1 MEKQKKWHLFVILA
15 VLALTIYNILPT
27 VFFYTKP
34 LNKPIDETEALQVGK
49 ASLERINSLE
59 HQSKDWIR
67 SFCSLLNVKAKSI
80 SLSEDSPQFIDVT
93 FAAEEDA
100 QKFSRH
106 LPKAGALIP
115 FVPAQLSLLDTQ
127 VILNNTVRIK
137 RAIPLHFD
145 AADPEKYFSFAQKYA
160 EDGSVTREYSSINS
174 DRLTQLLK
182 VIGGPSENAFLLQT
196 FLNDPQGVRAKEFAF
211 TLADRI
217 NTYSTLFSDRP
228 HIAQRFYA
236 TFTQGSF
243 SKPRSEVVSSFL
255 SLMQNVADSVRLQR
269 AQAEKALTTKTE
281 ELEIEETKQVIAT
294 LQGREEQL
302 QKAIATIKSKQTI
315 FAKGATPWTD
325 RVVASQLGKDKDSIS
340 LQGVSPLLNSIVL
353 NEEKGTISLSLQN
366 DVQQLLNR
374 LENSES
380 GKAQATALTQL
391 IYNEIARIGRDS
403 DEAFAPTKDAFV
415 LQLSSLTNSSSML
428 VFNLPAFAEQQA
440 LQTKSLIEAEW
451 KPASTELQTSR
462 YPVVTQQEFEKL
474 PAAQKRFALV
484 VMAPVSDKAMAD
496 AGFKT
501 SSLYVVAKGLEPLIR
516 KAEKNP
522 TSHSSKVL
530 LRDLQ
535 RLRSLLQ
542 SNGYI
547 GYPGTQVP
555 NNPQLAKDFIFEEEE
570 YYNAVLAATREKFTV
585 HGTKKFATLDFT
597 NVEQRILTQ
606 NKIDTAIHEDL
617 LKWRDEYNAAQVNP
631 NLHAKYDVPKPTQ
644 NPFLSNLALSTK
656 KYFRGDERK
665 ILNWGLDLSGGKTVQ
680 IELRD
685 QNNKVVKD
693 DADIRQGINE
703 LYRRV
708 NKMGVSEVTIRQEG
722 SNITL
727 DFPGSQNLSA
737 SDLVKASSMFFHV
750 VNEKFSPHYSELADH
765 VNTFLQDVWNE
776 AVVTNR
782 KESDS
787 INRIA
792 WEHLYGDSK
801 DAGIAQP
808 RSAAARALYEAGLR
822 LANPD
827 TTLRTSTFDDSLS
840 KIALFRGDT
849 FAEWNGQTNPLLIV
863 FNNYVLEG
871 SSLENIHAAYD
882 PSKGNYLSF
891 EIQGAQTL
899 RSGQSVN
906 PRADMHAWTSHFSKE
921 GIADTPLGDITS
933 GTGWRMAVILN
944 GSVISAPTLDS
955 ALDNRAMISGS
966 FTQREVNKLEAD
978 LKAGSLTFTPQIL
991 SEKNISP
998 ELGIK
1003 DRMKGIG
1010 ATVLALVFVIAL
1022 MVGYYRF
1029 AGLVASIAVLVNLLI
1044 MWAALQ
1050 NIQATITLAGIAGVI
1065 LTVGMA
1071 VDANVLVFERV
1082 REEYEKSGRIA
1093 SAMRAGYAKAFT
1105 AILDSNVTTIIAALI
1120 LLNFDSGPIK
1130 GLALTLIIG
1139 IVSSMFTALFMTRYF
1154 FIGWIQNPKNSKL
1167 SMAQWFKKPNFPFL
1181 KYASLFIGTSLLITA
1196 CGSYFGAKD
1205 RATLFGMDFTGGFAL
1220 QVEVEKSAKGNYRA
1234 AVEKALEKAGI
1245 SSQEMEVRELSPA
1258 NSLKIFLSSSLDL
1271 PGSVFSGMPLET
1283 PEETGTY
1290 SYVTNPRIVWVVKS
1304 LEQGGIHITD
1314 ASKIQLEKNW
1324 TSVSGQ
1330 MSDTMREQAILGLS
1344 LALLCI
1350 LLYIGIRFE
1359 FKYAIA
1365 ATLGLVVDV
1374 AFTVGFLALLHALG
1388 VPAQIDLKTIAALMT
1403 IIGYSLNDTI
1413 IIFDRIREDAKLQ
1426 RTTPF
1431 KEIMH
1436 SALNVTLSRTIMTST
1451 TTLVVLIALVA
1462 LGGSTIFGLA
1472 LVMIIGVCYGTLSSL
1487 FVASPLLL
1495 LFHAIDARRSRRAIA
1510 THQ

>member
-27 VFFYTKP
+27 VFYYSKP
-34 LNKPIDETEALQVGK
+34 LHKPVDEQYGLQIGK
-49 ASLERINSLE
+49 SSLERVNQLE
-59 HQSKDWIR
+59 DQAKNWIG
-67 SFCSLLNVKAKSI
+67 SFCKLLRVKAKEI
-80 SLSEDSPQFIDVT
+80 SLVENNPQYIDVL
-93 FAAEEDA
+93 FSNEEDA
-100 QKFSRH
+100 RLFSKH

-115 FVPAQLSLLDTQ
+115 FVPSQLSLLDTH
-127 VILNNTVRIK
+127 VVLNNTVRIK

-145 AADPEKYFSFAQKYA
+145 TAQPQNYFTFAQKFA
-160 EDGSVTREYSSINS
+160 EDGSVTREYGEINN
-174 DRLTQLLK
+174 DRVTQLIK
-182 VIGGPSENAFLLQT
+182 VISGPSENALLLQS
-196 FLNDPQGVRAKEFAF
+196 LISDPRGARAKEFSF
-211 TLADRI
+211 ILADRI
-217 NTYSTLFSDRP
+217 NTYATLFADKP
-228 HIAQRFYA
+228 HIAKRYYA
-236 TFTQGSF
+236 TFTHGTF
-243 SKPRSEVVSSFL
+243 GKPREEVVSTFV
-255 SLMQNVADSVRLQR
+255 SLLQGTSDSVRLQR
-269 AQAEKALTTKTE
+269 IQAEQELEKKSD
-281 ELEIEETKQVIAT
+281 ELEIEEQNQFISALKARETALHSAIST
-294 LQGREEQL
+294 L
-302 QKAIATIKSKQTI
+302 KAKQTL
-315 FAKGATPWTD
+315 FAKGSNPWTARIIAD
-325 RVVASQLGKDKDSIS
+325 HVRQDEGTIS
-340 LQGVSPLLNSIVL
+340 LEGINPLLNTLIL
-353 NEEKGTISLSLQN
+353 NNEKGTITLTLQS
-366 DVQQLLNR
+366 DVQQFLSS
-374 LENSES
+374 LELSQEE
-380 GKAQATALTQL
+380 KKQATMLTQL
-391 IYNEIARIGRDS
+391 IYNEVARISRDT
-403 DEAFAPTKDAFV
+403 DETFTPNTDSFV
-415 LQLSSLTNSSSML
+415 AQLSTLTNSSSML
-428 VFNLPAFAEQQA
+428 VFNLQKVAKD
-440 LQTKSLIEAEW
+440 QTAQIKTLIQSEWNPTSIELRGEKYPIVSQSEYEA
-451 KPASTELQTSR
+451 
-462 YPVVTQQEFEKL
+462 L

-484 VMAPVSDKAMAD
+484 IATPITDKRAAD
-496 AGFKT
+496 EGLKT
-501 SSLYVVAKGLEPLIR
+501 SSLYVIAKGIEPLLK
-516 KAEKNP
+516 KAERNP
-522 TSHSSKVL
+522 NAPSSKTL

-535 RLRSLLQ
+535 KLRSLLQ

-547 GYPGTQVP
+547 GYPGTQFVHTS
-555 NNPQLAKDFIFEEEE
+555 LFSKDYIFEAEE
-570 YYNAVLAATREKFTV
+570 YYNTILAATREQFTV
-585 HGTKKFATLDFT
+585 HGTKRFATLDFT

-631 NLHAKYDVPKPTQ
+631 NLHAKFDVPKPTKS
-644 NPFLSNLALSTK
+644 PLLSNLALSVK

-685 QNNKVVKD
+685 QNNKVVSD

-708 NKMGVSEVTIRQEG
+708 NKMGVSEVAIRQEG
-722 SNITL
+722 NNITL

-737 SDLVKASSMFFHV
+737 TDLVKASSMYFHV
-750 VNEKFSPHYSELADH
+750 VNEKFSPKYSELSDH

-776 AVVTNR
+776 AVVTN
-782 KESDS
+782 KKDIEN

-792 WEHLYGDSK
+792 CEHLYGDSN
-801 DAGIAQP
+801 GSVPQP
-808 RSAAARALYEAGLR
+808 RSGAAKALYEAGLR
-822 LANPD
+822 IANPD
-827 TTLRTSTFDDSLS
+827 TSYRSSEFDDALS
-840 KIALFRGDT
+840 KIALYRGES
-849 FAEWNGQTNPLLIV
+849 FAEWNGQANPLLIV

-891 EIQGAQTL
+891 EIKGAQTL
-899 RSGQSVN
+899 RTGEKIN
-906 PRADMHAWTSHFSKE
+906 PRADTYAWTSHFSKE
-921 GIADTPLGDITS
+921 GVADTQLGSITN

-955 ALDNRAMISGS
+955 ALDSRAMISGS

-998 ELGIK
+998 ELGLK
-1003 DRMKGIG
+1003 DRIKGIS
-1010 ATVLALVFVIAL
+1010 ATVLALLFVIGL

-1029 AGLVASIAVLVNLLI
+1029 AGLVASVAVLVNLLI

-1082 REEYEKSGRIA
+1082 REEFEKSGRIA
-1093 SAMRAGYAKAFT
+1093 SAIRAGYAKAFT

-1154 FIGWIQNPKNSKL
+1154 FIGWIQNPKNTKL

-1181 KYASLFIGTSLLITA
+1181 KYSSLFMGVTLLITA
-1196 CGSYFGAKD
+1196 LGGYFGAKE
-1205 RATLFGMDFTGGFAL
+1205 RSTLFGMDFTGGFAL
-1220 QVEVEKSAKGNYRA
+1220 QIEVEKTAEANYREA
-1234 AVEKALEKAGI
+1234 IEQALEKGGI
-1245 SSQEMEVRELSPA
+1245 SAQEMEVRELSPS

-1271 PGSVFSGMPLET
+1271 PGNTFAGMPLET
-1283 PEETGTY
+1283 SESVGVYTY
-1290 SYVTNPRIVWVVKS
+1290 LTNPRIVWVVNT
-1304 LEQGGIHITD
+1304 LEQGGIHITE

-1330 MSDTMREQAILGLS
+1330 MSDTMREQALFGLT

-1374 AFTVGFLALLHALG
+1374 AFTIGLLALLHALG

-1426 RTTPF
+1426 RKTSF
-1431 KEIMH
+1431 REIMH

-1451 TTLVVLIALVA
+1451 TTLVVLVALIA

-1472 LVMIIGVCYGTLSSL
+1472 LVMIIGVCFGTLSSL

-1495 LFHAIDARRSRRAIA
+1495 LFHRIDVRRNRHVV
-1510 THQ
+1510 TEQT